1 MGGDGTSIE
10 AALHSACNRGSIPG
24 LSSSLRRTRPAQV
37 QENMAATWDVIT
49 DERSPSGVGGLMV
62 AGRRSVGG
70 SMRNRIWSGSF
81 AAVIG
86 VAAVTLTAQT
96 TPPSQTTTASSGS
109 DKKITVT
116 GCLQAMPSS
125 APDTTAAAAG
135 TTAGT
140 AGTTGAAGTAGTA
153 G

>member
-1 MGGDGTSIE
+1 ELTRRAGRPVIVPLAVRQSIACATAMGGDGTSIE

-37 QENMAATWDVIT
+37 QENMSATWTVIT

-96 TPPSQTTTASSGS
+96 T
-109 DKKITVT
+109 
-116 GCLQAMPSS
+116 
-125 APDTTAAAAG
+125 
-135 TTAGT
+135 
-140 AGTTGAAGTAGTA
+140 
-153 G
+153 